1 MKPEYYQKIWAKV
14 LAANEETKYEFTI
27 SGKYI
32 RFVLIVWGVISAFLL
47 LAMGLGIITFLIAYF
62 YYNFYLRRANIYAF
76 TNKRVL
82 IHKGW
87 LSTSLKSIDYDK
99 ITDLSVDQG
108 FFERT
113 FYKTGSITINTA
125 GTGLPEVILR
135 HIDQP
140 YEIKKQLE
148 KIKVNSKNRR

>member
-1 MKPEYYQKIWAKV
+1 
-14 LAANEETKYEFTI
+14 
-27 SGKYI
+27 
-32 RFVLIVWGVISAFLL
+32 VISAFLL